1 MTQNELDKILK
12 LHEKWLYGEKD
23 GRRANLNNVDLKN
36 TNLAGAI
43 LSNADLTGANLTSAD
58 LSNAN
63 LVNADL
69 TGANLIDAN
78 LRRANLRRAYLSNA
92 DLTGANLIDANL
104 KHANLK
110 NTNLYDII
118 LTGANLNDANLKGAK
133 LKGAYTDE
141 TTAFFYLQC
150 PEEGSYIAYKKCQ
163 EDRIVKL
170 FIPADAKRSSATTRK
185 CRASKAKVL
194 SITNINGTENFDIA
208 FSYYDCSFVYK
219 VGEIVEVED
228 FDENRWNKCGTGIHH
243 FITRNEAIN
252 YII

>member
-12 LHEKWLYGEKD
+12 LHEKWVYGEKD
-23 GRRANLNNVDLKN
+23 GRIANLNNVDLKN

-43 LSNADLTGANLTSAD
+43 LTSADLRHTNLRRADLSNADLTSAD
-58 LSNAN
+58 LSNAD
-63 LVNADL
+63 LTSADL
-69 TGANLIDAN
+69 RHTN
-78 LRRANLRRAYLSNA
+78 LRRADLSNA

-110 NTNLYDII
+110 NTNLYDTI
-118 LTGANLNDANLKGAK
+118 LIDANLNDANLKDAK
-133 LKGAYTDE
+133 LKGTYADE
-141 TTAFFYLQC
+141 TTAFFHLQC
-150 PEEGSYIAYKKCQ
+150 PEEGSYIAYKKCL

-170 FIPADAKRSSATTRK
+170 LIPEDAKRSSATSRK

-208 FSYYDCSFVYK
+208 FSYYDRCFIYK
-219 VGEIVEVED
+219 VGKTIEIKD
-228 FDENRWNKCGTGIHH
+228 FDEDRWNECSNGIHH
-243 FITRNEAIN
+243 FITRDEAIN

>member
-69 TGANLIDAN
+69 AGAILSNADLTD
-78 LRRANLRRAYLSNA
+78 ANLRRAYLSNA
-92 DLTGANLIDANL
+92 DLTSANL

-110 NTNLYDII
+110 HANLYDTI

-163 EDRIVKL
+163 KDRIVKL
-170 FIPADAKRSSATTRK
+170 FIPEDAKRSSATTRK

-208 FSYYDCSFVYK
+208 LSYYDCSFIYK
-219 VGEIVEVED
+219 VGKTIEIKDFNED
-228 FDENRWNKCGTGIHH
+228 RWNECGAGIHH
-243 FITRNEAIN
+243 FITRNEAVN